1 MDGVLIRRSLRF
13 AAAVAA
19 IAVGANVAAAQAA
32 VFTGKVSSSAGP
44 IGGASVGIPEIGAG
58 TITSSDGRYSF
69 TVDVSR
75 YNGRAVNLVVRFIG
89 YKPKRLPITLVAG
102 RVEKDYVLERDVL
115 NLDQVVVT
123 GVNEGTSQKKT
134 AFAVAVVDNTAIK
147 EVPAISPVGSLAGR
161 VAGASVA
168 TVSGSPG
175 SEPAIRLRAAT
186 SLTGNGSPL
195 IIVDGTITRLG
206 LADINSQDIDR
217 VEVIKGAAASSLYG
231 SDAANGVIQIFTKR
245 GANLAEG
252 QVNFTFRNEFGSAY
266 LPKVVGLNTST
277 AFQLDPANTTGLLR
291 GFKLDANGQRISEPD
306 DISDNSYP
314 FVFDALGEVFKPGTS
329 MGNYISLGQRKGSTN
344 FNASFQNIQETG
356 VVTDLKGYRR
366 QNVRINIDQV
376 VNDKLN
382 LSTGMFYGRSTADQ
396 ANEGNLFFGIR
407 FLEPN
412 IDITAPNADGSPYN
426 ATIRQPPSSGNLSNP
441 LYSIANRQV
450 SNDRNRFTG
459 TMRLNYRPFNW
470 LTAEG
475 NFNYDQSSA
484 VFKSFTPVGFVSSTG
499 TKGAGFL
506 QQQNIGERAL
516 NTGATLTAV
525 KKIGSWLTNT
535 TKIAT
540 VIEDQTYNLFN
551 VSAGKLGVSGVT
563 EFGAALDKTANT
575 TTSESRTIRNRNY
588 FGITTFDI
596 KDRYIIDGLI
606 RRDESSLFGADN
618 RSSIFY
624 RASGAYRF
632 TEDFKLP
639 GVDEGKIRLSYGTAG
654 LRPIFSAQYETFDV
668 SGGSP
673 VKATLG
679 NPNLKPAFSRE
690 IEGGF
695 NLNFLKNYSF
705 EYSYSTKK
713 TSDQILNIPLSS
725 GAGYTDT
732 WANAATLEG
741 NTHEVAFSAVLASS
755 KDFFW
760 KLNVTGDRTRARV
773 TALNVAPFLTGPDNN
788 GGENTRIFR
797 IETGQTFGIIYG
809 SDWIRTPEQ
818 LATNIAN
825 GKLTGAASDYRLNE
839 LGYFVANSAYGTT
852 GERPLKYFDATGNS
866 LLAIG
871 DVNPDFT
878 AGFANS
884 MQYKG
889 LSLNGVVTWQ
899 KGGQIF
905 NKTRQWPYNELRD
918 VDFDQRNVPAG
929 QQKPQGFF
937 QAFYNNFDPNTR
949 FIEDGGFIRLRELAI
964 NYQLPKSFIRATR
977 LTAFETARVGIVGR
991 NLWTKTN
998 YSGYDPDVTGSV
1010 SGGNNPFGY
1019 RIDYFSYP
1027 AYRTFTLMFELGY

>member
-1 MDGVLIRRSLRF
+1 MDGVLIRRSLRL
-13 AAAVAA
+13 AAACAA
-19 IAVGANVAAAQAA
+19 MAVGANVAAAQAA
-32 VFTGKVSSSAGP
+32 VFTGKVESDGRP
-44 IGGASVGIPEIGAG
+44 LGGASVGIPEIGAG
-58 TITSSDGRYSF
+58 TITSADGRYSF
-69 TVDVSR
+69 TVDIAR

-102 RVEKDYVLERDVL
+102 RVEKDYVLDRDIL

-123 GVNEGTSQKKT
+123 GVNAETSQKKT
-134 AFAVAVVDNTAIK
+134 AFAVAVVDATSIK

-186 SLTGNGSPL
+186 SLTGSGSPL

-266 LPKVVGLNTST
+266 LPKKVGLNTST
-277 AFQLDPANTTGLLR
+277 AFQLDPANTTGISR
-291 GFKLDANGQRISEPD
+291 GFKLDANGQRISEAD

-314 FVFDALGEVFKPGTS
+314 QVFDALGAVFKPGSS
-329 MGNYISLGQRKGSTN
+329 MSNYISLGQRKGSTN
-344 FNASFQNIQETG
+344 FNASIQNIQETG

-366 QNVRINIDQV
+366 QNFRINIDQV
-376 VNDKLN
+376 VSEKINV
-382 LSTGMFYGRSTADQ
+382 STGMFYGRSSADQ
-396 ANEGNLFFGIR
+396 ASEGNLFFGIR

-426 ATIRQPPSSGNLSNP
+426 AAIRQPPSSGNLRNP
-441 LYSIANRQV
+441 LYELSQKNV
-450 SNDRNRFTG
+450 NNDRNRFTG
-459 TMRLNYRPFNW
+459 TLRLNYRPFSW

-475 NFNYDQSSA
+475 NFNYDQATA
-484 VFKSFTPVGFVSSTG
+484 VFKQFTPVGFISSTG

-506 QQQNIGERAL
+506 NQQNVGERAL

-525 KKIGSWLTNT
+525 KQFGSWLTNT
-535 TKIAT
+535 TKLAS
-540 VIEDQTYNLFN
+540 VYEDQTFN
-551 VSAGKLGVSGVT
+551 RFEVTAGKLGVGGVT

-575 TTSESRTIRNRNY
+575 TTSETRTIRNQNL
-588 FGITTFDI
+588 FAITTFDI
-596 KDRYIIDGLI
+596 KDRYILDGLV
-606 RRDESSLFGADN
+606 RRDQSSLFGPNN
-618 RSSIFY
+618 RSATY
-624 RASGAYRF
+624 VRASAAYRF
-632 TEDFKLP
+632 SEDFKLP
-639 GVDEGKIRLSYGTAG
+639 GIDEGKVRFSYGTAG
-654 LRPIFSAQYETFDV
+654 LRPVFSAQYEVFDV
-668 SGGSP
+668 SAGSP

-690 IEGGF
+690 FEGGF
-695 NLNFLKNYSF
+695 NVNFLKNFSL
-705 EYSYSTKK
+705 EYSYSDKK
-713 TSDQILNIPLSS
+713 TSDQILNVPVSS
-725 GAGYTDT
+725 GTGYNDT
-732 WANAATLEG
+732 WVNAATLQG
-741 NTHEVAFSAVLASS
+741 NTHEVAFGAVLASS

-760 KLNVTGDRTRARV
+760 KLNVTGDRTRARI
-773 TALNVAPFLTGPDNN
+773 TQLNVAPFLAGPDG

-797 IETGQTFGIIYG
+797 IAEGETFGVIYG
-809 SDWIRTPEQ
+809 SDWIRTPAQ
-818 LATNIAN
+818 LATNITN
-825 GKLTGAASDYRLNE
+825 GKLTGTASDYRLNE
-839 LGYFVANSAYGTT
+839 LGYFVANTAYGTPL
-852 GERPLKYFDATGNS
+852 ERPLKFFDATGNA
-866 LLAIG
+866 LQAIG

-878 AGFANS
+878 MGFANS
-884 MQYKG
+884 LQYKG
-889 LSLNGVVTWQ
+889 LSINGVVTWQ
-899 KGGQIF
+899 KGGNIF

-918 VDFDQRNVPAG
+918 VDFDQRGVPDA
-929 QQKPQGFF
+929 QKKPQGFF

-949 FIEDGGFIRLRELAI
+949 FIEDGGFVRLRELAV

-977 LTAFETARVGIVGR
+977 MTAFETARIGLVGR
-991 NLWTKTN
+991 NLWTRSN
-998 YSGYDPDVTGSV
+998 YSGYDPDVTGST
-1010 SGGNNPFGY
+1010 STGNNPFGY